1 MINESDTSKRQD
13 ISKFRLVKISYRE
26 GDYDMMMEKKY
37 IHWGEK
43 IYTHTW
49 WSLEMTCIRYTFDVI
64 GNENV
69 QSLSNVNFLKLD
81 SLHR

>member
-37 IHWGEK
+37 IH
-43 IYTHTW
+43 
-49 WSLEMTCIRYTFDVI
+49 
-64 GNENV
+64 
-69 QSLSNVNFLKLD
+69 
-81 SLHR
+81 